1 MDAARMDMMRAAC
14 DVQDG
19 LRRLEAAAVE
29 FDLACE
35 AVHDAA
41 TGASEWCRDE
51 DRAELASVSEALGG
65 RLADVRETVRDLRR
79 AAVCVADGVIGEAM
93 GGMSDR
99 ERLEA
104 WGMLIHSA
112 VPEVDVMDS
121 EGRMLAKGRR
131 IRRVR
136 SRRRNRQG
144 GAHE

>member
-1 MDAARMDMMRAAC
+1 MDAARMNMMKAAC

-19 LRRLEAAAVE
+19 LRRLEDAAAE

-35 AVHDAA
+35 AVHEAA
-41 TGASEWCRDE
+41 TDASEWCRDE
-51 DRAELASVSEALGG
+51 DRAELASVSEAMGG
-65 RLADVRETVRDLRR
+65 RLADVRETVRELRR

-93 GGMSDR
+93 GGMSHR

-112 VPEVDVMDS
+112 VPEVDVLDS
-121 EGRMLAKGRR
+121 EGRMLARGRSV
-131 IRRVR
+131 RRVR

-144 GAHE
+144 GVHG